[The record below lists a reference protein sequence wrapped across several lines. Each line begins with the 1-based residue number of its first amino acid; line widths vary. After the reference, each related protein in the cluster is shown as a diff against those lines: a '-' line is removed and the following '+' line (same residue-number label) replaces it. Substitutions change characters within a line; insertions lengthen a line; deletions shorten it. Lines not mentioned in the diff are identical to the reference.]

1 MAVSSAPDLGWPV
14 KPAQDHGVCVVA
26 AAGYQPINALLAA
39 AAACMSPRL
48 SWPEAGNEAP
58 GEVATWWVVH
68 FVARTLKEF
77 IFLWPGGW
85 WLVEEKIHPTEHLE
99 NKHWRISKTLI
110 NEQEGC
116 TRHRA
121 GGSKKKRMKSEYL
134 QWQTKEHLQSRAVQL
149 SMGWRTT
156 NATVPR
162 LCGGRKEWEI
172 PECWVVC
179 RYFVFGWHY
188 YGKRINKGSKEGSLA
203 LKAEEVK
210 LIEPS
215 ERPVKFQ
222 RGTKT
227 SKKNVS
233 IEKLNG
239 VIFIISI
246 KAKF

>member
-121 GGSKKKRMKSEYL
+121 GGSKKKNERSQSIYNGRQKSTFRAEQYNLAWDDGQPTQRFQDFAVGEKSEKFPSVGSFAGIL
-134 QWQTKEHLQSRAVQL
+134 FL
-149 SMGWRTT
+149 
-156 NATVPR
+156 
-162 LCGGRKEWEI
+162 GGIIMENGLIK
-172 PECWVVC
+172 
-179 RYFVFGWHY
+179 
-188 YGKRINKGSKEGSLA
+188 A
-203 LKAEEVK
+203 LKRV
-210 LIEPS
+210 
-215 ERPVKFQ
+215 V
-222 RGTKT
+222 
-227 SKKNVS
+227 
-233 IEKLNG
+233 
-239 VIFIISI
+239 
-246 KAKF
+246 